1 MSLAGKRI
9 LVLRPAHQAAEL
21 AGRIEAMGGLPI
33 VIPAIEVEPAH
44 DFNHIDELLAKLD
57 EFAWLVFTSA
67 NGVDVIAPR
76 IATQPANP
84 PKSIGGPG
92 GVAAPF
98 GKDPRA
104 PEGANPPKSIK
115 VAAVGPGTSAALKL
129 HGFTTDWMPSS
140 FDIETLANTLP
151 GTGRVLMVRALSAD
165 AEGDE
170 ILTRRGF
177 GVERIDAYR
186 TKQVNAVELAEAV
199 TNIDA
204 VAFTSASTVESFRAA
219 IPGEIGAVVCSIG
232 PATSAACARAG
243 LKVGVQAPEHT
254 IPGLVKA
261 MDEYLTN

>member
-44 DFNHIDELLAKLD
+44 DFSHIDELLAKLD

-67 NGVDVIAPR
+67 NGVDVIGPR

-84 PKSIGGPG
+84 PKST
-92 GVAAPF
+92 
-98 GKDPRA
+98 
-104 PEGANPPKSIK
+104 K

-170 ILTRRGF
+170 ILRRRGF

-219 IPGEIGAVVCSIG
+219 IPGEISAVVCSIG
-232 PATSAACARAG
+232 PATSAACTRAG
-243 LKVGVQAPEHT
+243 LNVGVQALEHT

>member
-33 VIPAIEVEPAH
+33 VIPAIEVEPPH
-44 DFNHIDELLAKLD
+44 DFGPIDNLLAKLE
-57 EFAWLVFTSA
+57 EFDWLVFTSA
-67 NGVDVIAPR
+67 NGVDVIGPR
-76 IATQPANP
+76 IASRRAP
-84 PKSIGGPG
+84 GGFG

-129 HGFTTDWMPSS
+129 HGFTTDWLPSS

-170 ILTRRGF
+170 ILRGRGF
-177 GVERIDAYR
+177 EIERIDAYR

-204 VAFTSASTVESFRAA
+204 IAFTSASTVESFRAA
-219 IPGEIGAVVCSIG
+219 IPGEVSAAVCSIG
-232 PATSAACARAG
+232 PATSAACTRAG
-243 LKVGVQAPEHT
+243 LQVGVQAPEHT